1 MAYKS
6 SSRRVSPKT
15 TFSAAG
21 DHTYSGLEKVAGIR
35 AVTCSSLR
43 DLTCPLCAT
52 TSVAVLVGKV
62 DFSAKISGDDLC
74 QRAPQP
80 LVAVACSNSHVFFLL
95 EKDMASTKLLR
106 VMA

>member
-1 MAYKS
+1 MAHKS
-6 SSRRVSPKT
+6 PSRRVSPQT

-21 DHTYSGLEKVAGIR
+21 DHTYSGLEKVAGTR
-35 AVTCSSLR
+35 TVTCSSLR

-52 TSVAVLVGKV
+52 TRVAVLVGKV

-74 QRAPQP
+74 DDAPQP
-80 LVAVACSNSHVFFLL
+80 LVAVVCSNFHVFFLR
-95 EKDMASTKLLR
+95 ETDMAPTKFLQ

>member
-1 MAYKS
+1 MAHKS
-6 SSRRVSPKT
+6 SGRHVSPKT

-35 AVTCSSLR
+35 TVTCCSLR

-62 DFSAKISGDDLC
+62 DFSAKIRGDDLC
-74 QRAPQP
+74 DGTPQS
-80 LVAVACSNSHVFFLL
+80 LVAVVCSSSHIFFLR
-95 EKDMASTKLLR
+95 EKDMAPAKFSQ